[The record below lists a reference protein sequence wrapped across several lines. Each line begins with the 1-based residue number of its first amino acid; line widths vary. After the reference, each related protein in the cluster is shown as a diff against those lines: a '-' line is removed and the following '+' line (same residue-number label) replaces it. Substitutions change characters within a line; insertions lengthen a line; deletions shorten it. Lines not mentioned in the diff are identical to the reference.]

1 MLRPPLHDSSTPV
14 LPRVRSREYLRLAAA
29 GLTLFAFWLLLSGL
43 FTPFLIAAGAVCA
56 LAALAL
62 GQRMEVLDREGHPLH
77 LSLRIALSY
86 WPWLLKE
93 IVKSGWEV
101 SLAILHPKLPITPT
115 LVRFRASQTTDLGL
129 VIHANSITLTPGT
142 ICVAID
148 GREFLV
154 HALLHSGVEST
165 CSGSDMDRRV
175 AALEGD
181 G

>member
-1 MLRPPLHDSSTPV
+1 MLRPILHDHT
-14 LPRVRSREYLRLAAA
+14 PRVARAPVRERLRLAAVW
-29 GLTLFAFWLLLSGL
+29 LTLFAFWLLLSGL
-43 FTPFLIAAGAVCA
+43 FTPFLVVAGAGCA

-62 GQRMEVLDREGHPLH
+62 GRRMELLDREGHPLH
-77 LSLRIALSY
+77 LSSRIALSY

-101 SLAILHPKLPITPT
+101 SLAILHPKLPISPT
-115 LVRFRASQTTDLGL
+115 VVRFRASQTTDLGL